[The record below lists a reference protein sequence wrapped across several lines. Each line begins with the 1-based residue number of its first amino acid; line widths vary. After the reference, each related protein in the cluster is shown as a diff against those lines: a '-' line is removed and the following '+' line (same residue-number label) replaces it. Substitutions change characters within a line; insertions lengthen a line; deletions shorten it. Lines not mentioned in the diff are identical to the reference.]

1 MRHDLEPECKQA
13 DLEEAMERRRKLTF
27 GQLLRQ
33 REFSE
38 SLSAS
43 VLQRLE
49 ALKGERNWLIHGS
62 RRTLHVSLYTPATG
76 AATITRLEALA
87 ETVAALRVEV
97 IEPLMTYLENR
108 GRKPQAA
115 TVNSILAHWAK
126 GVRHPGEIGET

>member
-49 ALKGERNWLIHGS
+49 ALKGERNCLIHGS
-62 RRTLHVSLYTPATG
+62 RRTLNVSLYTPATG

-97 IEPLMTYLENR
+97 IEPLM
-108 GRKPQAA
+108 
-115 TVNSILAHWAK
+115 
-126 GVRHPGEIGET
+126 